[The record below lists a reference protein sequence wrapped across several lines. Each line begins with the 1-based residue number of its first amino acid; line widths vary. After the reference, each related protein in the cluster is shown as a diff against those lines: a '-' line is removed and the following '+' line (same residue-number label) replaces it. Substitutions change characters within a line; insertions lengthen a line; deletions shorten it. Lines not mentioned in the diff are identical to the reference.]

1 MKNDNLIYL
10 RSVMERMTTEQ
21 LDDLLHEEME
31 KETPNGEMIRQA
43 LKVLEERERDMPIE
57 MTPEIEAA
65 WEQYRETEEPVPDKP
80 VQRRGRILNVASVAA
95 VLAML
100 VLTLAQ
106 PAEAKNF
113 FDRLISWSDSFF
125 RLLSPDDTDGGRQEY
140 IFKTD
145 NPGLQEVYDA
155 VVELGITDPVV
166 PMWLPEGYELAS
178 CKSVESLTGKGLVAE
193 LVEGNRMFVF
203 RVYMYSDGVTNEYYK
218 DERQITTKEIGG
230 NIHSIMENNGTWTV
244 VWTKDN
250 YECFIY
256 IDCQED
262 MLYQILR
269 SIYTMEDKK

>member
-43 LKVLEERERDMPIE
+43 LKVLEEREKDMPVE

-65 WEQYRETEEPVPDKP
+65 WEQYRETEEPVPNKP
-80 VQRRGRILNVASVAA
+80 VQRRGRILKIASVAA
-95 VLAML
+95 ALTVLL
-100 VLTLAQ
+100 VVLAQ

-113 FDRLISWSDSFF
+113 FDRLISWTDSFF
-125 RLLSPDDTDGGRQEY
+125 QLLSPDDTDGGRQEY

-145 NPGLQEVYDA
+145 NPGLQEVYEA

-166 PMWLPEGYELAS
+166 PMWLPEGYELAL
-178 CKSVESLTGKGLVAE
+178 CKVSRSLTGEGVSAGLTKGDSA
-193 LVEGNRMFVF
+193 FVF
-203 RVYMYSDGVTNEYYK
+203 RVFLYSDNVTNEYQK
-218 DERQITTKEIGG
+218 DETLVTRKEIGG
-230 NIHSIMENNGTWTV
+230 NVHRIMENGGMWTV
-244 VWTKDN
+244 VWSKDN
-250 YECFIY
+250 YECFIC

-262 MLYQILR
+262 TLFRILR
-269 SIYTMEDKK
+269 SIYTMEGE

>member
-43 LKVLEERERDMPIE
+43 LKVLEERERDIPVE
-57 MTPEIEAA
+57 MSPEIEAA

-80 VQRRGRILNVASVAA
+80 VQRRGRILKVASVAA

-113 FDRLISWSDSFF
+113 FDRLISWTDSFF
-125 RLLSPDDTDGGRQEY
+125 QLLSPDDTDGGRQEY

-145 NPGLQEVYDA
+145 NPGLQEVYEA

-166 PMWLPEGYELAS
+166 PMWLPEGYELIS
-178 CKSVESLTGKGLVAE
+178 CKITDSSTGRGVSAE
-193 LVEGNRMFVF
+193 LAKGKSSFIF
-203 RVYMYSDGVTNEYYK
+203 RVYKYSDNVTNEYYK
-218 DERQITTKEIGG
+218 DEEIVKEKEIGG
-230 NIHSIMENNGTWTV
+230 SVHNILENNGTWTA
-244 VWTKDN
+244 VWTKDD

-262 MLYQILR
+262 ILYQILR